1 MLNFFNITRSIYRH
15 RYIFL
20 VVTIFST
27 YRKGARTGLE
37 ILVLKII
44 QIDASGI
51 TGYDI
56 IQKITSKPRGL
67 WRGTAGSIY
76 PLLKNLADKDLVRI
90 EEIVDKKRVKKEYY
104 ITEKGSNA
112 LKEAL
117 SNNIYPS
124 MRSFMDSIFTLIGD
138 IPRVKKN
145 VETMFCSFP
154 HHHYVELDENDLSL
168 ENQQHIRI
176 VIKRLESSRIE
187 LNQRIKT
194 LDDQIIR
201 YNDILANIEKKRKEK
216 SKPIEIY
223 DDDFYS

>member
-1 MLNFFNITRSIYRH
+1 MN
-15 RYIFL
+15 
-20 VVTIFST
+20 TIFS
-27 YRKGARTGLE
+27 RKGALTGLE

-44 QIDASGI
+44 KNNVGI

-76 PLLKNLADKDLVRI
+76 PILKNLAVKELVRI
-90 EEIVDKKRVKKEYY
+90 KEIVDTKRLKKGYS
-104 ITEKGSNA
+104 ITEKGKDV
-112 LKEAL
+112 LKNAL

-124 MRSFMDSIFTLIGD
+124 MHSFMDSIFALIGD
-138 IPRVKKN
+138 IPRVKRN

-154 HHHYVELDENDLSL
+154 HHRNIEIDESDLSID
-168 ENQQHIRI
+168 NQQHIKE
-176 VIKRLESSRIE
+176 VVKRLETSRVE
-187 LNQRIKT
+187 LKQRIKIINN
-194 LDDQIIR
+194 QIIR
-201 YNDILANIEKKRKEK
+201 YKSILANIEKERKEK

>member
-1 MLNFFNITRSIYRH
+1 MN
-15 RYIFL
+15 
-20 VVTIFST
+20 TIFS
-27 YRKGARTGLE
+27 RKGALTGLE

-44 QIDASGI
+44 KNNVGI

-76 PLLKNLADKDLVRI
+76 PILKNLAEKELVLI
-90 EEIVDKKRVKKEYY
+90 KEIYDSKRLKKGYS
-104 ITEKGSNA
+104 ITEKGKDV
-112 LKEAL
+112 LKNAL

-124 MRSFMDSIFTLIGD
+124 MHSFMDSIFALIGD
-138 IPRVKKN
+138 IPRVKRN

-154 HHHYVELDENDLSL
+154 HHRNIEIDESDLSID
-168 ENQQHIRI
+168 NQQHIKE
-176 VIKRLESSRIE
+176 VVKRLETSRVE
-187 LNQRIKT
+187 LKQRIKIINN
-194 LDDQIIR
+194 QIVR
-201 YNDILANIEKKRKEK
+201 YKSILANIEKERKEK

>member
-1 MLNFFNITRSIYRH
+1 MN
-15 RYIFL
+15 
-20 VVTIFST
+20 TIFS
-27 YRKGARTGLE
+27 RKGALTGLE

-44 QIDASGI
+44 KNNVGI

-76 PLLKNLADKDLVRI
+76 PILKNLAVKELVRI
-90 EEIVDKKRVKKEYY
+90 KEIVDTKRLKKGYS
-104 ITEKGSNA
+104 ITEKGKDV
-112 LKEAL
+112 LKNAL

-124 MRSFMDSIFTLIGD
+124 MHSFMDSIFALIGD
-138 IPRVKKN
+138 IPRVKRN

-154 HHHYVELDENDLSL
+154 HHRNIEIDESDLSID
-168 ENQQHIRI
+168 NQQHIKE
-176 VIKRLESSRIE
+176 VVKRLETSRVE
-187 LNQRIKT
+187 LKQRIKII
-194 LDDQIIR
+194 DNQIVR
-201 YNDILANIEKKRKEK
+201 YKSILANIEKERKEK

>member
-1 MLNFFNITRSIYRH
+1 MN
-15 RYIFL
+15 
-20 VVTIFST
+20 TIFS
-27 YRKGARTGLE
+27 RKGALTGLE

-44 QIDASGI
+44 KNNVGI

-76 PLLKNLADKDLVRI
+76 PILKNLAVKELVRI
-90 EEIVDKKRVKKEYY
+90 KEIVDTKRLKKGYS
-104 ITEKGSNA
+104 ITEKGKDV
-112 LKEAL
+112 LKNAL

-124 MRSFMDSIFTLIGD
+124 MHSFMDSIFTLIGD
-138 IPRVKKN
+138 LPRVKRN

-154 HHHYVELDENDLSL
+154 HHRNIEIDENDLSID
-168 ENQQHIRI
+168 NQQHIKD
-176 VIKRLESSRIE
+176 VVKRLETSRVE
-187 LNQRIKT
+187 LKQRIKII
-194 LDDQIIR
+194 DNQIVR
-201 YNDILANIEKKRKEK
+201 YKSILANIEKERKEK

>member
-1 MLNFFNITRSIYRH
+1 VN
-15 RYIFL
+15 
-20 VVTIFST
+20 TIFS
-27 YRKGARTGLE
+27 RKGALTGLE

-44 QIDASGI
+44 KNNVGI

-76 PLLKNLADKDLVRI
+76 PILKNLAEKELVRI
-90 EEIVDKKRVKKEYY
+90 KEIVDTKRLKKGYS
-104 ITEKGSNA
+104 ITEKGKDV
-112 LKEAL
+112 LKNAL

-124 MRSFMDSIFTLIGD
+124 MHSFMDSIFTLIGD
-138 IPRVKKN
+138 IPRVKRN

-154 HHHYVELDENDLSL
+154 HHRNIEIDENDLTID
-168 ENQQHIRI
+168 NQQHIKD
-176 VIKRLESSRIE
+176 VVKRLETSRVE
-187 LNQRIKT
+187 LKQRIKII
-194 LDDQIIR
+194 DNQIVR
-201 YNDILANIEKKRKEK
+201 YKSILANIEKERKEK

>member
-1 MLNFFNITRSIYRH
+1 MN
-15 RYIFL
+15 
-20 VVTIFST
+20 TIFS
-27 YRKGARTGLE
+27 RKGALTGLE

-44 QIDASGI
+44 KNNVGI

-76 PLLKNLADKDLVRI
+76 PILKNLAVKELVRI
-90 EEIVDKKRVKKEYY
+90 KEIVDTKRLKKGYS
-104 ITEKGSNA
+104 ITEKGKDV
-112 LKEAL
+112 LKNAL

-124 MRSFMDSIFTLIGD
+124 MHSFMDSIFALIGD
-138 IPRVKKN
+138 IPRVKRN

-154 HHHYVELDENDLSL
+154 HHRNIEIDENDLSID
-168 ENQQHIRI
+168 NQQHIKE
-176 VIKRLESSRIE
+176 VVKRLETSRVE
-187 LNQRIKT
+187 LKQRIKIINN
-194 LDDQIIR
+194 QIVR
-201 YNDILANIEKKRKEK
+201 YKSILANIEKERKEK

>member
-1 MLNFFNITRSIYRH
+1 MN
-15 RYIFL
+15 
-20 VVTIFST
+20 TIFS
-27 YRKGARTGLE
+27 RKGALTGLE

-44 QIDASGI
+44 KNNVGI

-76 PLLKNLADKDLVRI
+76 PILKNLAVKELVRI
-90 EEIVDKKRVKKEYY
+90 KEIVDTKRLKKGYS
-104 ITEKGSNA
+104 ITEKGKDV
-112 LKEAL
+112 LKNAL

-124 MRSFMDSIFTLIGD
+124 MHSFMDSIFALIGD
-138 IPRVKKN
+138 IPRVKRN

-154 HHHYVELDENDLSL
+154 HHRNIEIDESDLSID
-168 ENQQHIRI
+168 NQQHIKD
-176 VIKRLESSRIE
+176 VVKRLETSRVE
-187 LNQRIKT
+187 LKQRIKIINN
-194 LDDQIIR
+194 QIVR
-201 YNDILANIEKKRKEK
+201 YKSILANIEKERKEK

>member
-1 MLNFFNITRSIYRH
+1 MN
-15 RYIFL
+15 
-20 VVTIFST
+20 TIFS
-27 YRKGARTGLE
+27 RKGALTGLE

-44 QIDASGI
+44 KNNVGI

-76 PLLKNLADKDLVRI
+76 PILKNLAVKELVRI
-90 EEIVDKKRVKKEYY
+90 KEIVDTKRLKKGYS
-104 ITEKGSNA
+104 ITEKGKDV
-112 LKEAL
+112 LKNAL

-124 MRSFMDSIFTLIGD
+124 MHSFMDSIFALIGD
-138 IPRVKKN
+138 IPRVKRN

-154 HHHYVELDENDLSL
+154 HHRNIEIDESDLSID
-168 ENQQHIRI
+168 NQQHIKE
-176 VIKRLESSRIE
+176 VVKRLETSRVE
-187 LNQRIKT
+187 LKQRIKIINN
-194 LDDQIIR
+194 QIVR
-201 YNDILANIEKKRKEK
+201 YKSILANIEKERKEK